1 MVRRIVEADK
11 VRWTAALLVAVGVVT
26 LPVGCGGKPASQSY
40 SVETNFDT
48 ADEAPDPGAPP
59 PEIGTQLDVPA
70 PALNGRLAAELAT
83 LPKLIEAR
91 GALLADP
98 ALRRQMRSGAKG
110 EAAGGELPGRVNERH
125 WEIHFSKG
133 NTIENYSKQLDFF
146 GIELGMLMPDNRV
159 IYAYNLSKL
168 KPDTRTGM
176 IEAENRYYLSWARGD
191 LADADRELFTA
202 AGVESKG
209 RVILLFLPAPIE
221 GAFAALEKSYA
232 GDKADRVQRTRF
244 GIRRKGEGYEI
255 YVMEQTYQQQAS

>member
-1 MVRRIVEADK
+1 VEAGK
-11 VRWTAALLVAVGVVT
+11 VRLTAALVVAVGLVT
-26 LPVGCGGKPASQSY
+26 IPGGCGGKSGPQSY
-40 SVETNFDT
+40 SVDTNLDT
-48 ADEAPDPGAPP
+48 ADDAADPGAPP
-59 PEIGTQLDVPA
+59 PEIGMQLDVPA
-70 PALNGRLAAELAT
+70 PNLSGRLAAELAA

-110 EAAGGELPGRVNERH
+110 DAADAALPGRAAERH

-146 GIELGMLMPDNRV
+146 GIELGMLMPDNKV

-168 KPDTRTGM
+168 KPDTRTGTV
-176 IEAENRYYLSWARGD
+176 EAENRYYLSWARGN

-202 AGVESKG
+202 AGVEAKG

-221 GAFAALEKSYA
+221 SAFATLEKSYA